1 MHKFR
6 HSGYSSTRNC
16 WKWGMNMRKAR
27 IIGAL
32 TCCLLLA
39 GCGKQAQQPV
49 RPAETMGPSLP
60 AHKETAGKPELLQEQ
75 VIYDSESIRITVKGL
90 EENTMTGTRI
100 RVLVENGT
108 ERNIAFSGDLFVVN
122 GVTMPGYLYTEVA
135 AGMKANDG
143 VELFGESLET
153 AGILQVGTVRGV
165 DARIVDTDTYETL
178 AQVPFYL
185 ETAYA
190 QDLDYRPDETGVELY
205 RAGDVTVTAQVISD
219 VFYGKTARLLVK
231 NEGDRDVIVEAEH
244 VSVNGYTL
252 DAWLY
257 DTVCAGTVRYCQL
270 DLFEMGLAENGI
282 EQIETVTFRL
292 NILDAQSYETLA
304 QSELL
309 TVTVQG

>member
-1 MHKFR
+1 
-6 HSGYSSTRNC
+6 
-16 WKWGMNMRKAR
+16 
-27 IIGAL
+27 
-32 TCCLLLA
+32 
-39 GCGKQAQQPV
+39 
-49 RPAETMGPSLP
+49 
-60 AHKETAGKPELLQEQ
+60 
-75 VIYDSESIRITVKGL
+75 
-90 EENTMTGTRI
+90 
-100 RVLVENGT
+100 
-108 ERNIAFSGDLFVVN
+108 
-122 GVTMPGYLYTEVA
+122 MPGYLYTEVA

-292 NILDAQSYETLA
+292 NILDAQSFETLA